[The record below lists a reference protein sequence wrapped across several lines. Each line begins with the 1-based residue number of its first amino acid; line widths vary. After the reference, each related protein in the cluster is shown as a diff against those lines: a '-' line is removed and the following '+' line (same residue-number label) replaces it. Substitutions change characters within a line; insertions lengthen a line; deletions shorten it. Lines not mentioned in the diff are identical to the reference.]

1 MTELGMQIDGK
12 EGWHSDI
19 TNRLEM
25 SREANELRRNGQF
38 EKALV
43 LYRELSKNE
52 FDPYAAAGLLHCL
65 RKLRLFEE
73 ALPLCGEATQKHME
87 LDWYRNEVIWTLIQ
101 GKLRT
106 LDESTPIDE
115 VASVAESI
123 LVLEPKDPVTKWRI
137 VHRVLK
143 TAKLH
148 KQWNLISRWIERIKP
163 DELSTIPMKDDRGHD
178 GWCDQA
184 IWFNFRIRSGI
195 EVGNKEEAILIAQRA
210 SNLFHQQGKFFKRLE
225 ALANFRLG
233 RLVEA
238 EGLYNNLD
246 GAGRADWWI
255 LHEHAQVLRELGNL
269 PKALTLM
276 CKAALSNKKLV
287 SLVSLFSDIGFL
299 CQEMKLKGDA
309 RNHLVLCK
317 YIREEQG
324 WSIPETINSAVVNLD
339 NELAHVYSPV
349 DLKSALAACRKFWL
363 PTAGAQEVS
372 RGPSLRDRRIRRL
385 LKGKV
390 KMGPSERPFAFILSD
405 NRDSYFCF
413 KSDLPDGIPD
423 GAFLQCDAIPSFDK
437 KKNRDSWKA
446 VNIRA
451 D

>member
-1 MTELGMQIDGK
+1 MTESANQVVEK
-12 EGWHSDI
+12 EQCYSH
-19 TNRLEM
+19 TNNRFEM
-25 SREANELRRNGQF
+25 SREANELRRNGEF

-43 LYRELSKNE
+43 LYRELSKDE
-52 FDPYAAAGLLHCL
+52 SDPYAAAGLLHCL

-73 ALPLCGEATQKHME
+73 ALPLFGEATQKHME

-148 KQWNLISRWIERIKP
+148 KQWNLISRWIERIKI

-184 IWFNFRIRSGI
+184 IWYNFRVRSGI
-195 EVGNKEEAILIAQRA
+195 EVGNKEEAILIALRA

-309 RNHLVLCK
+309 RNHLVLYK

-324 WSIPETINSAVVNLD
+324 WSISQTINSALVKLD
-339 NELAHVYSPV
+339 NELPEVALPV
-349 DLKSALAACRKFWL
+349 DLKSALTACRKFWL
-363 PTAGAQEVS
+363 QTVGVHEEF
-372 RGPSLRDRRIRRL
+372 REPSLKYRGIRKL
-385 LKGKV
+385 LRGKLT
-390 KMGPSERPFAFILSD
+390 MGPTDRPFCFILSD
-405 NRDSYFCF
+405 NRESYFCR
-413 KSDLPDGIPD
+413 KSALPTGTPD
-423 GAFLQCDAIPSFDK
+423 GAPLQFDAIPSFDK
-437 KKNRDSWKA
+437 KKNRESWKA